1 LLEFTGERVIP
12 GQAGID
18 LWNEHLARYAF
29 AARFASGRRVLDAGC
44 GAGYGS
50 AQLAPTARSVLGL
63 DASPDAV
70 HYARDHY
77 SASNLHFLAASCAA
91 LPLPD
96 ASLDLVVAFEV
107 IEHLVEWQRFLAEA
121 HRVLAPGGQ
130 FIVSTPNQEY
140 YAESRG
146 LTGPNPYHVHE
157 FDYDEFSV
165 RLRGLFPGVTLFLQN
180 HVDGIVF
187 QPLTGNP
194 PLAPR
199 VRATDRQADP
209 REAHFFVAVCS
220 LGPQPD
226 PPPFLYLPGA
236 GNVLRER
243 ELHIARLEAELA
255 TKDRWLELLRS
266 EKQGLV
272 DMLRA
277 QTAELERSN
286 LWAAELDQKLA
297 AAQDRILQ
305 LQRELAETVSGYM
318 ASIADYE
325 AQVAELATA
334 NREKSEWAARLDA
347 QLEAKG
353 QELLH
358 CIQSLD
364 KAEATVIERTEW
376 AMRLN
381 AEVQQ
386 LAALLEMVRASR
398 WLKLGRQVG
407 LGPELPNS

>member
-1 LLEFTGERVIP
+1 MLEFTGERVIP

-29 AARFASGRRVLDAGC
+29 AAPFATGRRVLDAGC

-50 AQLAPTARSVLGL
+50 AELAPTARSVLGV

-70 HYARDHY
+70 RYARDHY
-77 SASNLHFLAASCAA
+77 SARNLQFLAASCAA

-96 ASLDLVVAFEV
+96 SSLDLVVAFEV
-107 IEHLVEWQRFLAEA
+107 IEHLVEWQRFLDEA
-121 HRVLAPGGQ
+121 RRVLAPAGQ

-157 FDYDEFSV
+157 FDFDEFSA
-165 RLRGLFPGVTLFLQN
+165 RLRGLFPCVTLFLQN

-194 PLAPR
+194 PLAPQ
-199 VRATDRQADP
+199 VRAADLQADP
-209 REAHFFVAVCS
+209 RHAHFFVAVCS
-220 LGPQPD
+220 LQPQPD
-226 PPPFLYLPGA
+226 PTPFLYLPGA

-243 ELHIARLEAELA
+243 ELHIARLEAEML
-255 TKDRWLELLRS
+255 TKDRWLEDLRI

-272 DMLRA
+272 DMFRA

-286 LWAAELDQKLA
+286 LWAAELDQKLT
-297 AAQDRILQ
+297 AAQERIVQ
-305 LQRELAETVSGYM
+305 LQRELSETISGYQ
-318 ASIADYE
+318 ASIAAYE
-325 AQVAELATA
+325 AQVAELATT
-334 NREKSEWAARLDA
+334 NQQKTEWAARLDA

-353 QELLH
+353 RELLH

-376 AMRLN
+376 ATRLN

-386 LAALLEMVRASR
+386 LAALLETVRASR
-398 WLKLGRQVG
+398 WIKLGRKVG
-407 LGPELPNS
+407 LGPELSNS

>member
-12 GQAGID
+12 GQAGVD

-44 GAGYGS
+44 GTGYGS
-50 AQLAPTARSVLGL
+50 AELYPAARSVVGV
-63 DASPDAV
+63 DASLEAV

-77 SASNLHFLAASCAA
+77 STRHLRFLAASCAA

-96 ASLDLVVAFEV
+96 ASQDLVVAFEV
-107 IEHLVEWQRFLAEA
+107 IEHLSEWQRFLAEA
-121 HRVLAPGGQ
+121 RRVLAPGGQ

-157 FDYDEFSV
+157 FDFDEFSA
-165 RLRGLFPGVTLFLQN
+165 RLRELFPCVTLFLQN
-180 HVDGIVF
+180 HVDGIAF
-187 QPLTGNP
+187 QPIAGNP
-194 PLAPR
+194 PLAPQ
-199 VRATDRQADP
+199 VRAADREADP
-209 REAHFFVAVCS
+209 RQAHFFVAVCS
-220 LGPQPD
+220 LEPQPD
-226 PPPFLYLPGA
+226 PSAFLYLPGA

-255 TKDRWLELLRS
+255 TKDRWLEDLRA

-272 DMLRA
+272 DMFRA
-277 QTAELERSN
+277 QTAELDRSN
-286 LWAAELDQKLA
+286 LWATELDQKLA
-297 AAQDRILQ
+297 AAQDRIVQ
-305 LQRELAETVSGYM
+305 LQQELAETISGYQ
-318 ASIADYE
+318 ASIAAYE
-325 AQVAELATA
+325 AQVAELATV

-353 QELLH
+353 RELLD

-381 AEVQQ
+381 IEVQH
-386 LAALLEMVRASR
+386 LTALLEMVRASR
-398 WLKLGRQVG
+398 WIKLGRQVG